1 MDTAPRS
8 AFLAGVVEPHE
19 RTAMMGFI
27 FMAKSA
33 ASCGGPILTGALA
46 QRELLWVAFVLAG
59 AGMCVYDLGIWG
71 AFGRQRGRG
80 DKGGEREEEGEVGCG
95 GEVRSGEIIKDRR
108 TKCKEK
114 KSEVR
119 INVEELKG
127 PALEKE

>member
-19 RTAMMGFI
+19 RTAMMGFV

-33 ASCGGPILTGALA
+33 ASCGGPVLTGVLA
-46 QRELLWVAFVLAG
+46 QRGRLWVAFVLAG
-59 AGMCVYDLGIWG
+59 AGMCVYDLGVLV
-71 AFGRQRGRG
+71 AFGRHGSPENREADQEQN
-80 DKGGEREEEGEVGCG
+80 DEEERVGSAQ
-95 GEVRSGEIIKDRR
+95 SGETIEISSTDYN
-108 TKCKEK
+108 EK

-119 INVEELKG
+119 IDIEELKN